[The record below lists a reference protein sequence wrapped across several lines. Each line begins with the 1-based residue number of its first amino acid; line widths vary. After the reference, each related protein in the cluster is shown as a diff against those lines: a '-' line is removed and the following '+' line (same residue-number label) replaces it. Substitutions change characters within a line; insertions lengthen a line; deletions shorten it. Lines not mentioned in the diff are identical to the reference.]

1 MIGQNT
7 EWTPLEYSLHSMM
20 HFVEITMYDLLLC
33 MYDLLLCMYDAG
45 GEIPWAEAKGKG

>member
-1 MIGQNT
+1 
-7 EWTPLEYSLHSMM
+7 
-20 HFVEITMYDLLLC
+20 MYDLLLC